1 VWSAFGA
8 KPDNKLLAASISAFD
23 PDQTSHLM
31 TEVMGRFYNLFT
43 RELGILA
50 IAVLAR

>member
-1 VWSAFGA
+1 MLQQRKKVLA
-8 KPDNKLLAASISAFD
+8 KAPSTRD

-50 IAVLAR
+50 IALLAR